1 MLSLFSRNSPFRQLA
16 EVGTGELLSEG
27 EGPCPRYLGKQD
39 QSLEA
44 LHSIYNLFWG
54 A

>member
-1 MLSLFSRNSPFRQLA
+1 MLSLFSRDSSFRQLA
-16 EVGTGELLSEG
+16 EVRTGELLSEG

-44 LHSIYNLFWG
+44 LHRLHNLFWG